1 MHSRWILYVTL
12 IFALAFGPVNCSD
25 GCQGDESQN
34 PKNKSKVSSED
45 GAKRAFTKN
54 SDKNAIRRIDRGQ
67 MSATSK
73 KGNRDKRL
81 SMMKGPG
88 DRKAADPGTIRKT
101 MHAMLPESVD
111 GWKSGE
117 ASLSAASDSQAFTLS
132 RNYTKN
138 DGKAMMRLTDI
149 ASKPESAKT
158 LRDAFMKSQDKND
171 AAAKSVRVGHL
182 VGKEKSDATAKQLEM
197 LFFLQRDV
205 ALEVSAKGLA
215 REDVIQLV
223 EQIKIPE
230 RPDKARRPMLNQKN
244 RKKITGP
251 AGGPGNAGIK
261 TIPQKKKSPV
271 TGRQ

>member
-12 IFALAFGPVNCSD
+12 IFALAFGPANCSK

-34 PKNKSKVSSED
+34 QENKSKVSSTE
-45 GAKRAFTKN
+45 GTKRAFMKT
-54 SDKNAIRRIDRGQ
+54 SDKNAIRRIERGQ
-67 MSATSK
+67 MSASSK

-81 SMMKGPG
+81 SMMRGPNE
-88 DRKAADPGTIRKT
+88 RKPADPEMIRKT

-111 GWKSGE
+111 GWESGE
-117 ASLSAASDSQAFTLS
+117 ASRSAASDSQAFTLS
-132 RNYTKN
+132 RNYSKN
-138 DGKAMMRLTDI
+138 DGKAIMRLTDI
-149 ASKPESAKT
+149 ASRPESART
-158 LRDAFMKSQDKND
+158 LRGAFMKSQDDND

-197 LFFLQRDV
+197 LFFLQREV

-230 RPDKARRPMLNQKN
+230 RPDQARRPLLNQKN

-251 AGGPGNAGIK
+251 ASGPGNKRIK
-261 TIPQKKKSPV
+261 INSQRKKSPV
-271 TGRQ
+271 AGQQ